1 MTLTAAC
8 VRVLT
13 LTLLSVAVT
22 ASAQAP
28 AGGETRVPVHEE
40 PRHHL
45 MLDTPTLRILDIQIP
60 PGDQTLFHTHDTA
73 ILYVPIARSQTRGQ
87 DWGGTW
93 SGGGAATAPAASAAA
108 APTPPPAPAR
118 PQRVNSVTTYVDTP
132 YTHRVH
138 NVGTSLFRLI
148 GIANRTSGDTSA
160 PAAGGAT
167 AELENR
173 YYRADRLVVAP
184 GMSVPI
190 ASHAGPIILVMQ
202 TPGTAAIDGASWHPL
217 NGPGDFARIDG
228 TVAHRLHNRGAAD
241 IEVVAVAVKGAR

>member
-1 MTLTAAC
+1 MLLSAA
-8 VRVLT
+8 RVCLLA
-13 LTLLSVAVT
+13 LTLLPLAVP
-22 ASAQAP
+22 AAAQSP
-28 AGGETRVPVHEE
+28 AGAEPRVPVHEE

-87 DWGGTW
+87 DWGGSW
-93 SGGGAATAPAASAAA
+93 SGGGTAAAPATPSAAA
-108 APTPPPAPAR
+108 PAPVPAR
-118 PQRVNSVTTYVDTP
+118 PQRVNSVITYVETP

-148 GIANRTSGDTSA
+148 GIANRTAGDASA
-160 PAAGGAT
+160 PVAGGA
-167 AELENR
+167 APELENR
-173 YYRADRLVVAP
+173 YYRAERLVVAP

-190 ASHAGPIILVMQ
+190 ATHAGPMVLVMQ

-228 TVAHRLHNRGAAD
+228 TAAHRLHNRGAAD